1 MQEKIKKKLKELS
14 NKEKKAIALF
24 AAMFLMIIILGQSS
38 SDYHDK
44 NIDLSNQVTDL
55 KAKVK
60 EDEEIISNLKH
71 PDITKKINIPATKDI
86 YKNVADGK
94 KVTLGYGTFEVGKDI
109 EPGTYTLKVKS
120 GYDNVFIRSVLGY
133 TDYSTIMG
141 FNQFDAEAAK
151 DHKNVELESGQTIE
165 ITDVEL
171 QFIPNTEKELVK
183 EASPASVEE
192 MTKTYD
198 EKGNETYSCIKD
210 SENIECDELTKKGVL
225 EKQITLEENK

>member
-1 MQEKIKKKLKELS
+1 MQEKIKKKLKNLS
-14 NKEKKAIALF
+14 TKEKWVIVIFAI
-24 AAMFLMIIILGQSS
+24 MFFMIILLAQLNQ
-38 SDYHDK
+38 DYHDK
-44 NIDLSNQVTDL
+44 NIDLSNQITDL

-71 PDITKKINIPATKDI
+71 PDITKKINIPATKDV

-94 KVTLGYGTFEVGKDI
+94 KVTLGYGSFKVGKDI

-120 GYDNVFIRSVLGY
+120 GYDNVFIKNALGY

-141 FNQFDAEAAK
+141 FNQFDDEASK
-151 DHKNVELESGQTIE
+151 DHKNVEIESGQTII

-171 QFIPNTEKELVK
+171 QFIPNTEKELVTA
-183 EASPASVEE
+183 ASPASVEE

-210 SENIECDELTKKGVL
+210 SEDIECSELTKKDEL
-225 EKQITLEENK
+225 EKQITLEEEK